1 MATPYELYIHIPFCM
16 KKCNYCDFL
25 SGVFDVKMQK
35 AYVAALCTQI
45 RFEATLL
52 KNVELISIYIGGG
65 TPSWLDAADMEIIL
79 NTVYDC
85 FSVTGDAEISIE
97 CNPGTLSHD
106 KLVTYRH
113 IGIDRISIGLQ
124 SANNDEL
131 KELGRVHDYNR
142 FLYTY
147 DAVRKA
153 GFNNVNVDIMTG
165 LPYQTLDKLHHTL
178 NSVVMLRPEHISAY
192 SLIIEKGT
200 PFYRK
205 YRFDDVKQRAG
216 METEALPSEELSYQ
230 LYRHTIDFLTG
241 KGYERYEI
249 SNYARP
255 GFACRHNVGYW
266 KRVPYLGVGLGAASL
281 INNCRSSNITD
292 IYKYIEIAD
301 KLNKQ
306 EFIDCDFCSPFYA
319 TFEKLSRSD
328 AMAEFMYL
336 GLRQIQ
342 GVYRSDFAE
351 MFNCD
356 IEGVYGG
363 IMAALKEK
371 QLLDASE
378 GRIFLTDIGIDV
390 SNQVLP
396 YFLLD

>member
-1 MATPYELYIHIPFCM
+1 
-16 KKCNYCDFL
+16 
-25 SGVFDVKMQK
+25 
-35 AYVAALCTQI
+35 
-45 RFEATLL
+45 
-52 KNVELISIYIGGG
+52 
-65 TPSWLDAADMEIIL
+65 
-79 NTVYDC
+79 
-85 FSVTGDAEISIE
+85 
-97 CNPGTLSHD
+97 
-106 KLVTYRH
+106 
-113 IGIDRISIGLQ
+113 
-124 SANNDEL
+124 
-131 KELGRVHDYNR
+131 
-142 FLYTY
+142 
-147 DAVRKA
+147 
-153 GFNNVNVDIMTG
+153 MTG

>member
-16 KKCNYCDFL
+16 KKCDYCDFL

-35 AYVAALCTQI
+35 AYVTALCTQI

-52 KNVELISIYIGGG
+52 KNVELVSIYIGGG
-65 TPSWLDAADMEIIL
+65 TPSWLDAADMEAIL

-85 FSVTGDAEISIE
+85 FHVTGDAEISIE
-97 CNPGTLSHD
+97 CNPGTLNHD
-106 KLVTYRH
+106 KLETYRH

-124 SANNDEL
+124 SANDDEL
-131 KELGRVHDYNR
+131 KELGRVHDFNR

-147 DAVRKA
+147 DSVRKA

-165 LPYQTLDKLHHTL
+165 LPYQTLDKLHNTL
-178 NSVVMLRPEHISAY
+178 SSVVRLRPEHISAY

-230 LYRHTIDFLTG
+230 LYRHTIDYLTS

-255 GFACRHNVGYW
+255 GYACRHNVGYW

-306 EFIDCDFCSPFYA
+306 EF
-319 TFEKLSRSD
+319 
-328 AMAEFMYL
+328 
-336 GLRQIQ
+336 
-342 GVYRSDFAE
+342 
-351 MFNCD
+351 
-356 IEGVYGG
+356 
-363 IMAALKEK
+363 
-371 QLLDASE
+371 
-378 GRIFLTDIGIDV
+378 
-390 SNQVLP
+390 
-396 YFLLD
+396 